1 MTYEEAAAYFA
12 GIPPFVPRKVK
23 PGEELFNL
31 DLIRVLL
38 MRLGNPEKKIAA
50 VHITGTNG
58 KGSTSA
64 FLTQMLTEGGYK
76 TGLYTSPA
84 MTRITERIRI
94 GLSEIPEAAFA
105 ACAERVRAEA
115 EKMAAA
121 GEGSPSEF
129 EQVTALAFLYFAEE
143 ACDIAVIEAGL
154 GGRLDATNVIP
165 APLLAI
171 FTPVS
176 FDHMEVLGDT
186 LALIAAEKAGI
197 IKPGTGAV
205 LSAPQEEEVLQVLKG
220 RAAEMGVPFYAA
232 GVPDK
237 DASSSAEPLP
247 DNAPGDVSLHET
259 VLPDSTLRDVSFA
272 GSYQRGNA
280 SLAAAAVRLLAD
292 RFPVSEA
299 AVRRGAETMRWPGR
313 YELMQTDPCVI
324 ADGAH
329 NAAGVRT
336 LMESLSGQYPGK
348 RFIFITGVLAD
359 KQVDEM
365 LDAAAPYAKMFFTV
379 TPDSVRALPAEALCE
394 RLRERGL
401 KAEVCESAAAAVR
414 RALDAADVSDV
425 ICAFGSFYFIG
436 KVRSCFSV

>member
-94 GLSEIPEAAFA
+94 GLTEIPEAAFA
-105 ACAERVRAEA
+105 AYAERVRAEA

-129 EQVTALAFLYFAEE
+129 EQVTALAFLYFTEE

-220 RAAEMGVPFYAA
+220 RAAEMGVPFYTA
-232 GVPDK
+232 G
-237 DASSSAEPLP
+237 LP
-247 DNAPGDVSLHET
+247 DNAPGDASLHET

-292 RFPVSEA
+292 RFPVSAA

-313 YELMQTDPCVI
+313 YELLQTDPCVI

-401 KAEVCESAAAAVR
+401 KAEACESAAAAVR

>member
-94 GLSEIPEAAFA
+94 GLTEIPEAAFA
-105 ACAERVRAEA
+105 AYAERVRAEA
-115 EKMAAA
+115 EKMAAD

-220 RAAEMGVPFYAA
+220 RAAEMGVPFYTA
-232 GVPDK
+232 G
-237 DASSSAEPLP
+237 LP
-247 DNAPGDVSLHET
+247 DIDV
-259 VLPDSTLRDVSFA
+259 PFA
-272 GSYQRGNA
+272 GSYQRDNA

-313 YELMQTDPCVI
+313 YELLQTDPCVI

-401 KAEVCESAAAAVR
+401 KAEACESAAAAVR

>member
-94 GLSEIPEAAFA
+94 GLTEIPEAAFA
-105 ACAERVRAEA
+105 AYAERVRAEA
-115 EKMAAA
+115 EKMAAD

-232 GVPDK
+232 
-237 DASSSAEPLP
+237 ALP
-247 DNAPGDVSLHET
+247 DSAPGDASLHET

-313 YELMQTDPCVI
+313 YELLQTDPCVI

-379 TPDSVRALPAEALCE
+379 TPDSVRALPAEALRE

-401 KAEVCESAAAAVR
+401 KAEACESAAAAVR

>member
-94 GLSEIPEAAFA
+94 GLTEIPEAAFA
-105 ACAERVRAEA
+105 AYAERVRAEA

-232 GVPDK
+232 V
-237 DASSSAEPLP
+237 LP
-247 DNAPGDVSLHET
+247 DNAPGDVSLHEII
-259 VLPDSTLRDVSFA
+259 LPDSTLRDVPFA

-313 YELMQTDPCVI
+313 YELLQTDPCVI

-401 KAEVCESAAAAVR
+401 KAEACESAAAAVR

>member
-94 GLSEIPEAAFA
+94 GLTEIPEAAFA
-105 ACAERVRAEA
+105 AYAERVRAEA

-232 GVPDK
+232 
-237 DASSSAEPLP
+237 ALP
-247 DNAPGDVSLHET
+247 DSAPGDASLHET
-259 VLPDSTLRDVSFA
+259 ILPDSTLRDVLFA

-292 RFPVSEA
+292 RFPVSAA

-313 YELMQTDPCVI
+313 YELLQTDPCVI

-379 TPDSVRALPAEALCE
+379 TPDSVRALPAEALRE

-401 KAEVCESAAAAVR
+401 KAETCESAAAAVR

-436 KVRSCFSV
+436 KVRSCFQA

>member
-94 GLSEIPEAAFA
+94 GLTEIPEAAFA
-105 ACAERVRAEA
+105 AYAERVRAEA

-232 GVPDK
+232 
-237 DASSSAEPLP
+237 ALP
-247 DNAPGDVSLHET
+247 DSAPGDASLHET
-259 VLPDSTLRDVSFA
+259 VLPDGTLRDVSFA

-313 YELMQTDPCVI
+313 YELLQTDPCVI

>member
-94 GLSEIPEAAFA
+94 GLTEIPEAAFA
-105 ACAERVRAEA
+105 AYAERVRAEA

-220 RAAEMGVPFYAA
+220 RASEMGVPFYAA
-232 GVPDK
+232 GVPD
-237 DASSSAEPLP
+237 
-247 DNAPGDVSLHET
+247 G
-259 VLPDSTLRDVSFA
+259 TLRDVPFA
-272 GSYQRGNA
+272 GSYQRDNA

-313 YELMQTDPCVI
+313 YELLRTDPCVI

-401 KAEVCESAAAAVR
+401 KAEACESAAAAVR

>member
-38 MRLGNPEKKIAA
+38 MRLGNPEKQIAT

-94 GLSEIPEAAFA
+94 GLTEIPEAAFA
-105 ACAERVRAEA
+105 AYAERVRAEA

-232 GVPDK
+232 
-237 DASSSAEPLP
+237 ALP
-247 DNAPGDVSLHET
+247 DSAPGDASLHET
-259 VLPDSTLRDVSFA
+259 ILPDSTLRDVLFA

-292 RFPVSEA
+292 RFPVSAA

-313 YELMQTDPCVI
+313 YELLQTDPCVI

>member
-94 GLSEIPEAAFA
+94 GLTEIPEAAFA
-105 ACAERVRAEA
+105 AYAERVRAEA

-143 ACDIAVIEAGL
+143 ACDLAVIEAGL

-220 RAAEMGVPFYAA
+220 RASEMDVPFYAA
-232 GVPDK
+232 
-237 DASSSAEPLP
+237 ALP
-247 DNAPGDVSLHET
+247 DNAPGDASLHET

-272 GSYQRGNA
+272 GCYQRDNA
-280 SLAAAAVRLLAD
+280 SMAAAAVRLLAD

-299 AVRRGAETMRWPGR
+299 AIRRGAETMRWPGR
-313 YELMQTDPCVI
+313 YELLQADPCVI

-379 TPDSVRALPAEALCE
+379 TPDSVRALPAEALRE

-401 KAEVCESAAAAVR
+401 KAEACESAAAAVR

-425 ICAFGSFYFIG
+425 ICAFGSFFFIG

>member
-1 MTYEEAAAYFA
+1 MTYEEADAYFA

-94 GLSEIPEAAFA
+94 GLTEIPEAAFA
-105 ACAERVRAEA
+105 AYAERVRAEA

-220 RAAEMGVPFYAA
+220 RAAEMGVPFYTA
-232 GVPDK
+232 G
-237 DASSSAEPLP
+237 LP
-247 DNAPGDVSLHET
+247 DNAPGDASLHET
-259 VLPDSTLRDVSFA
+259 VLPDGTLRDVSFA

-313 YELMQTDPCVI
+313 YELLQTDPCVI

-359 KQVDEM
+359 KQVDKM

-379 TPDSVRALPAEALCE
+379 TPDSVRALPAEALRE

-401 KAEVCESAAAAVR
+401 KAEACESAAAAVR

>member
-94 GLSEIPEAAFA
+94 GLTEIPEAAFA
-105 ACAERVRAEA
+105 AYAERVRAEA

-197 IKPGTGAV
+197 IKLGTGAV

-232 GVPDK
+232 GVPDI
-237 DASSSAEPLP
+237 
-247 DNAPGDVSLHET
+247 
-259 VLPDSTLRDVSFA
+259 DVSFA

-313 YELMQTDPCVI
+313 YELLQTDPCVI

-401 KAEVCESAAAAVR
+401 KAEACESAEAAVR

>member
-94 GLSEIPEAAFA
+94 GLTEIPEAAFA
-105 ACAERVRAEA
+105 AYAERVRAEA

-129 EQVTALAFLYFAEE
+129 EQVTALAFLYFTEE

-220 RAAEMGVPFYAA
+220 RAAEMGVPFYTA
-232 GVPDK
+232 G
-237 DASSSAEPLP
+237 LP
-247 DNAPGDVSLHET
+247 DNAPGDASLHET
-259 VLPDSTLRDVSFA
+259 VLPDGTLRDVSFA

-313 YELMQTDPCVI
+313 YELLQTDPCVI

-359 KQVDEM
+359 QPVDEM

-401 KAEVCESAAAAVR
+401 KAEACESAAAAVR

>member
-84 MTRITERIRI
+84 MTRITERIRT
-94 GLSEIPEAAFA
+94 GLTEIPEAAFA
-105 ACAERVRAEA
+105 AYAERVRAEA

-220 RAAEMGVPFYAA
+220 RAAEMGVPFYTA
-232 GVPDK
+232 G
-237 DASSSAEPLP
+237 LP
-247 DNAPGDVSLHET
+247 DNAPGDASLHET
-259 VLPDSTLRDVSFA
+259 VLPDGTLRDVSFA

-313 YELMQTDPCVI
+313 YELLQTDPCVI

-379 TPDSVRALPAEALCE
+379 TPDSVRALPAEALRE

-401 KAEVCESAAAAVR
+401 KAEACESAAAAVR